1 MNADMAPVTLE
12 GRRVRLEPLTL
23 AHVDPLTEIGLDPS
37 IWRYIAHRVE
47 TKDHMRAFVEQA
59 LEWQRAGTALPFA
72 TIDRESGRVVGTTR
86 FANIVLEHRR
96 AEIGWTWITPAFQRT
111 HVNTEAKY
119 LMLGHAFE
127 TLGWIRVELK
137 TSALNAKSR
146 AAILRIGATEEGTF
160 RRHMLNAD
168 GTRRD
173 SVYFS
178 VIDEEWPEVKQRL
191 EAFLNAASD
200 GNVAAPR

>member
-1 MNADMAPVTLE
+1 MKVEPVTLE
-12 GRRVRLEPLTL
+12 GKRIRLAPMGPEHLDALTNAGAFSELWRWTRNL
-23 AHVDPLTEIGLDPS
+23 ADTPEGM
-37 IWRYIAHRVE
+37 REYVE
-47 TKDHMRAFVEQA
+47 EA
-59 LEWQRAGTALPFA
+59 LAYAEKGEALPFV
-72 TIDRESGRVVGTTR
+72 TIDKESGTVIGSTR
-86 FANIVLEHRR
+86 FGNIDRTNRR
-96 AEIGWTWITPAFQRT
+96 VEIGWTWITPAFQRT

-119 LMLGHAFE
+119 LMLRHAFE

-146 AAILRIGATEEGTF
+146 AAILRIGATEEGTL

-178 VIDEEWPEVKQRL
+178 VIDEEWPGVKQRL
-191 EAFLNAASD
+191 EERL
-200 GNVAAPR
+200 R

>member
-1 MNADMAPVTLE
+1 MSASFTPVTLE

-23 AHVDPLTEIGLDPS
+23 THVDPLCEIGLEPE
-37 IWRYIAHRVE
+37 IWRFTASRVTNRDE
-47 TKDHMRAFVEQA
+47 MRDFVQQA
-59 LEWQRAGTALPFA
+59 LDWQRAGTAIPFA
-72 TIDRESGRVVGTTR
+72 TIDRESRRLVGTTR
-86 FANIVLEHRR
+86 FANIAIEHRR

-119 LMLGHAFE
+119 LMLQHAFE

-137 TSALNAKSR
+137 TSALNVKSR
-146 AAILRIGATEEGTF
+146 AAILRIGATEEGTL
-160 RRHMLNAD
+160 RRHMVNAD

-178 VIDEEWPEVKQRL
+178 VIDEEWPMVKQRL
-191 EAFLNAASD
+191 EERL
-200 GNVAAPR
+200 R